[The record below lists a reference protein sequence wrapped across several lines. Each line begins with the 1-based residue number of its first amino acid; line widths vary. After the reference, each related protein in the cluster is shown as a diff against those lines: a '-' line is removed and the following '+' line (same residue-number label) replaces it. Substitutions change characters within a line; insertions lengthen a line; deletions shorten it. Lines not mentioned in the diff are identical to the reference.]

1 MRERDDRSEAT
12 RQPSRLDNQQMI
24 QQPAALAPVA
34 LPDAEAAYLEQVVK
48 TLQSRLH
55 QRLVGV
61 YLFGS
66 AAYSDY
72 TPRIS
77 DLDVQ
82 AVVTESLSKHECTD
96 IASSLAHQR
105 LPCPAR
111 RLEFVCYAQSSIN
124 PATRHP
130 HFELNFNTGAGEHN
144 HLSLDPTE
152 ESSHWFVLDIA
163 IGRAIGRTLVGP
175 EPAQVFAPIPRI
187 WQLEAIADSL
197 AWHRT
202 HELISANSVLNACRG
217 WRYAVTGMWGS
228 KVAGAAWVRQQ
239 QGCPLVVVQSE
250 QHRHGSP
257 PLSASAVTEL
267 VERVTDA
274 VQTAILRERSND

>member
-1 MRERDDRSEAT
+1 MRERDDSSEAT
-12 RQPSRLDNQQMI
+12 RQPSPIDNQEII
-24 QQPAALAPVA
+24 QQPAVLTSVV
-34 LPDAEAAYLEQVVK
+34 LPNAEATYLEQVVK
-48 TLQSRLH
+48 TLQSCLQ

-66 AAYSDY
+66 AAYGDY
-72 TPRIS
+72 TPGIS

-96 IASSLAHQR
+96 IASSLSHQR

-130 HFELNFNTGAGEHN
+130 HFELNFNTGAGEPD
-144 HLSLDPTE
+144 HLSLNPAE

-163 IGRAIGRTLVGP
+163 MGRELGRTLVGP

-202 HELISANSVLNACRG
+202 HEFTSANSVLNACRG

-239 QGCPLVVVQSE
+239 LGCLVVVPQAE
-250 QHRHGSP
+250 QRRHDGSVF
-257 PLSASAVTEL
+257 SASAVTEL
-267 VERVTDA
+267 IERVTEA
-274 VQTAILRERSND
+274 VQTAIFHERSNE

>member
-1 MRERDDRSEAT
+1 MRHRDDRSEAT
-12 RQPSRLDNQQMI
+12 RQPSHI
-24 QQPAALAPVA
+24 GIEGIIHQPAALTPAA
-34 LPDAEAAYLEQVVK
+34 LPNAEAVYLEQVVK
-48 TLQSRLH
+48 TLQSLL
-55 QRLVGV
+55 QERLVGV

-66 AAYSDY
+66 AGYGDY
-72 TPRIS
+72 MPPIS

-82 AVVTESLSKHECTD
+82 AVVTESLSKRECRD
-96 IASSLAHQR
+96 IASSLVHQR

-130 HFELNFNTGAGEHN
+130 QFELNFNTGAGEHN

-163 IGRAIGRTLVGP
+163 MGRAIGRSLVGP

-202 HELISANSVLNACRG
+202 HEFTSANSVLNACRG
-217 WRYAVTGMWGS
+217 WRYAETGMWGS
-228 KVAGAAWVRQQ
+228 KATGAAWARQQ
-239 QGCPLVVVQSE
+239 PGCPVVVAQAE
-250 QHRHGSP
+250 QRRHGGSA
-257 PLSASAVTEL
+257 LSASAVTEL
-267 VERVTDA
+267 VERVTEA
-274 VQTAILRERSND
+274 VQTAILRERIND

>member
-12 RQPSRLDNQQMI
+12 RQPSHIDIQEII
-24 QQPAALAPVA
+24 QQPATLTPAA
-34 LPDAEAAYLEQVVK
+34 LPNAEAAYLEQVVK
-48 TLQSRLH
+48 TLQNRLQ

-66 AAYSDY
+66 AAYGDY
-72 TPRIS
+72 TPGLS

-82 AVVTESLSKHECTD
+82 AVVTQSLSKRECRD
-96 IASSLAHQR
+96 IVSSLSHHR

-130 HFELNFNTGAGEHN
+130 QFELNFNTGAGEHN

-163 IGRAIGRTLVGP
+163 MGRALGRRLVGP

-197 AWHRT
+197 TWHRT
-202 HELISANSVLNACRG
+202 HEFTSANSILNACRS

-239 QGCPLVVVQSE
+239 PGCPVVLAQAE
-250 QHRHGSP
+250 QCRHGGS

-267 VERVTDA
+267 VERVIDA

>member
-1 MRERDDRSEAT
+1 MRERNDRSEAT
-12 RQPSRLDNQQMI
+12 RQPSHIDIQEII
-24 QQPAALAPVA
+24 QQPAALTPAA
-34 LPDAEAAYLEQVVK
+34 LPNAEAGYLEQVVK
-48 TLQSRLH
+48 TLQNRL
-55 QRLVGV
+55 QQWLVGV

-66 AAYSDY
+66 AAYGDY
-72 TPRIS
+72 TPGLS

-82 AVVTESLSKHECTD
+82 AVLTESLSKCECTD
-96 IASSLAHQR
+96 IASSLDHQR

-187 WQLEAIADSL
+187 WQLEAISDSL

-239 QGCPLVVVQSE
+239 QGCPLVVVQAE

>member
-1 MRERDDRSEAT
+1 MT
-12 RQPSRLDNQQMI
+12 I
-24 QQPAALAPVA
+24 AALPN
-34 LPDAEAAYLEQVVK
+34 AEAAYLEQVIK

-66 AAYSDY
+66 AAYGDY
-72 TPRIS
+72 TPRLS

-82 AVVTESLSKHECTD
+82 AVVTESLSKRECRD

-130 HFELNFNTGAGEHN
+130 QFELNFNTGAGEQE
-144 HLSLDPTE
+144 HLSLNSAE

-163 IGRAIGRTLVGP
+163 MGRELGHTLVGL

-202 HELISANSVLNACRG
+202 HEFTSANSVLNACRG

-228 KVAGAAWVRQQ
+228 KVAGAAWARQQ
-239 QGCPLVVVQSE
+239 PDCPVVVAQA
-250 QHRHGSP
+250 QQCRYGSSA
-257 PLSASAVTEL
+257 LSASAVTEL
-267 VERVTDA
+267 VECVTEA
-274 VQTAILRERSND
+274 VQTAILRERSKD

>member
-1 MRERDDRSEAT
+1 MT
-12 RQPSRLDNQQMI
+12 LT
-24 QQPAALAPVA
+24 A
-34 LPDAEAAYLEQVVK
+34 LPNAEAAYLEQVVK
-48 TLQSRLH
+48 TLQIRL
-55 QRLVGV
+55 QQGLVGV

-72 TPRIS
+72 TPGIS

-82 AVVTESLSKHECTD
+82 AVVTESLSKRECTD
-96 IASSLAHQR
+96 IASSLTHQR

-130 HFELNFNTGAGEHN
+130 LFELNFNTGAGEHD
-144 HLSLDPTE
+144 HLSLNPAE

-163 IGRAIGRTLVGP
+163 MGRAIGRSLVGP

-202 HELISANSVLNACRG
+202 YEFTSANSVLNACRG

-239 QGCPLVVVQSE
+239 PGCPVVVAQAE
-250 QHRHGSP
+250 QLRHGGSA
-257 PLSASAVTEL
+257 LSVSAVTEL
-267 VERVTDA
+267 VEYVTEA
-274 VQTAILRERSND
+274 VQTAIRLERSNH